1 MVKKQPDLAAL
12 SESQQEIMKIV
23 WDHGEVSARQVREI
37 LLQSR
42 DVARNTVRTLLERME
57 EKGWL
62 THREEGRTFLY
73 SAVQQRH
80 DTAGQKIVEVLD
92 QLCGGS
98 PENLMNALLD
108 YRGLSAD
115 ELSRVRKMLADAK
128 SLAKKTKKP
137 KKRGR

>member
-1 MVKKQPDLAAL
+1 MAKKQPELAAL
-12 SESQQEIMKIV
+12 SESQQEIMEIV
-23 WDHGEVSARQVREI
+23 WSHGEVSARQVRDI
-37 LLQSR
+37 LLKKR
-42 DVARNTVRTLLERME
+42 EVARNTVRTLLERME

-73 SAVQQRH
+73 SAIQHRH

-98 PENLMNALLD
+98 PEKLVNALLD
-108 YRGLSAD
+108 YRGLSTD

-128 SLAKKTKKP
+128 GHSKTP
-137 KKRGR
+137 KKSKRKGR